1 MNDIKDI
8 FAKNLSELR
17 QASGMT
23 QLGLGE
29 RLNYSDKTVSKW
41 ERGESIPDAGMLKQI
56 GEVFGVSVDY
66 LLEEDH
72 DHAATYAVEP
82 SEEEEQTYKKHQT
95 IRHIV
100 QAGVWLLSFVIIVL
114 CWIVTRKFY
123 WLILIWTLPVSF
135 LLNIIFTSLWSRN
148 KGRDNYIFISLF
160 ILSIL
165 LAIYL
170 STLKAN
176 LWMLFLIMIPVEV
189 LMYFCF
195 KLYFDKK
202 KRAESSEESKTP
214 TESE

>member
-23 QLGLGE
+23 QLELGE

-41 ERGESIPDAGMLKQI
+41 ERGESIPDAGILKQI
-56 GEVFGVSVDY
+56 ADVFGVTVDY
-66 LLEEDH
+66 LLDPE
-72 DHAATYAVEP
+72 HAAGAAPAAVL
-82 SEEEEQTYKKHQT
+82 EENDTVYRRHMT
-95 IRHIV
+95 IRRIV
-100 QAGVWLLSFVIIVL
+100 LAGVWLLSFVIIVL
-114 CWIVTRKFY
+114 CWIVTQKFF

-135 LLNIIFTSLWSRN
+135 LLSIIFTSLWSRN

-160 ILSIL
+160 IFSIL

-170 STLKAN
+170 SALKAN
-176 LWMLFLIMIPVEV
+176 LWMLFLVMIPVEV

-202 KRAESSEESKTP
+202 KRT
-214 TESE
+214 

>member
-8 FAKNLSELR
+8 FAKNLSKLR

-23 QLGLGE
+23 QLELGE

-41 ERGESIPDAGMLKQI
+41 ERGESIPDAGILKQI
-56 GEVFGVSVDY
+56 ADVFGVTVDY
-66 LLEEDH
+66 LLDPEHGADAAPAAVLEENDTVYRRH
-72 DHAATYAVEP
+72 M
-82 SEEEEQTYKKHQT
+82 T
-95 IRHIV
+95 IRRIV
-100 QAGVWLLSFVIIVL
+100 QAGVWLLSVVIIVL
-114 CWIVTRKFY
+114 CWIVTRKFF

-135 LLNIIFTSLWSRN
+135 LLSIIFTSLWSRN

-160 ILSIL
+160 IFSIL

-170 STLKAN
+170 SALKAN

-202 KRAESSEESKTP
+202 KRT
-214 TESE
+214 

>member
-1 MNDIKDI
+1 MNDIKEI

-23 QLGLGE
+23 QLELGE

-56 GEVFGVSVDY
+56 GDVFGVSVDY

-72 DHAATYAVEP
+72 EKTPTNYAAG
-82 SEEEEQTYKKHQT
+82 SEESDAAYTKHVT
-95 IRHIV
+95 IRRIV
-100 QAGVWLLSFVIIVL
+100 QAGVWLLSFIIIVL

-135 LLNIIFTSLWSRN
+135 LLGIIFTSLWSRH
-148 KGRDNYIFISLF
+148 KGRDNYIYISLF

-170 STLKAN
+170 SALKAN

-202 KRAESSEESKTP
+202 KRAGTSEESKTS
-214 TESE
+214 TKSE

>member
-23 QLGLGE
+23 QLELGE

-41 ERGESIPDAGMLKQI
+41 ERGESIPDAGILKQI
-56 GEVFGVSVDY
+56 ADVFGVTVDY
-66 LLEEDH
+66 LLDPE
-72 DHAATYAVEP
+72 HAAGAAPAAVL
-82 SEEEEQTYKKHQT
+82 EENDTVYRRHMT
-95 IRHIV
+95 IRRIV
-100 QAGVWLLSFVIIVL
+100 LAGVWLLSFVIIVL
-114 CWIVTRKFY
+114 CWIVTQKFF
-123 WLILIWTLPVSF
+123 WLILIWTLPVCF
-135 LLNIIFTSLWSRN
+135 LLSIIFTSLWSRN

-160 ILSIL
+160 IFSIL

-170 STLKAN
+170 SALKAN

-202 KRAESSEESKTP
+202 KRT
-214 TESE
+214 

>member
-23 QLGLGE
+23 QLELGE

-41 ERGESIPDAGMLKQI
+41 ERGESIPDAGILKQI
-56 GEVFGVSVDY
+56 ADVFGVTVDY
-66 LLEEDH
+66 LLDPE
-72 DHAATYAVEP
+72 HAAGAAPAAVL
-82 SEEEEQTYKKHQT
+82 EENDTVFRRHMT
-95 IRHIV
+95 IRRIV
-100 QAGVWLLSFVIIVL
+100 LAGVWLLSFVIIVL
-114 CWIVTRKFY
+114 CWIVTRKFF

-135 LLNIIFTSLWSRN
+135 LLSIIFTSLWSRN

-160 ILSIL
+160 IFSIL

-170 STLKAN
+170 SALKAN

-202 KRAESSEESKTP
+202 KRT
-214 TESE
+214 

>member
-23 QLGLGE
+23 QLELGE

-41 ERGESIPDAGMLKQI
+41 ERGESIPDAGILKQI
-56 GEVFGVSVDY
+56 ADVFGVTVDY
-66 LLEEDH
+66 LLDPE
-72 DHAATYAVEP
+72 HAAGAAPAVVL
-82 SEEEEQTYKKHQT
+82 EENDTVYRRHMT
-95 IRHIV
+95 IRRIV
-100 QAGVWLLSFVIIVL
+100 LAGMWLLSFVIIVL
-114 CWIVTRKFY
+114 CWIVTRKFF

-135 LLNIIFTSLWSRN
+135 LLSIIFTSLWSRN

-160 ILSIL
+160 IFSIL

-170 STLKAN
+170 SALKAN

-202 KRAESSEESKTP
+202 KRT
-214 TESE
+214 